1 MARLVPR
8 RKLAPLT
15 YNLRRRTHRDVA
27 AVHETLTRD
36 QSGNSNVDDASQ
48 PSSSASG
55 HRPSNQSAK
64 VLDVHVGAD
73 SIPAR
78 SVPDKPHAKWYR
90 HRASSNRSNHM
101 PSLDIRKCTK
111 KKRNATEA
119 GEIDRRWSGRL
130 LAIKRSGEMNEAAQ
144 HVADTIDAQST
155 RIRGSSSFMKRR
167 SIFASPTSSCFKPKG
182 LLNTSGNVSAPRHH
196 STREAK
202 PKAWTRIY
210 KNRLVGDAKRY
221 WKKPKIET
229 SLCICTAPV
238 LGFLEP
244 GCGERCLN
252 RVMGYECDPNNCG
265 LGELCTNRDFTR
277 LAIRLE
283 RTKNA
288 EQRSKCDPSSIGVE
302 LFKTSDRGFGVRAC
316 TQFEPRQIIV
326 EYTGEIITP
335 SEAGRRLKEDSKDK
349 AVRLDIVISFGRAL
363 TFLQNFYQMDFDRG
377 MILDATKG
385 SIARFVN
392 HSFEPNCKMLKR
404 FVKGQP
410 RMALFAGDYDILT
423 GQELTYDYN
432 FR

>member
-1 MARLVPR
+1 
-8 RKLAPLT
+8 
-15 YNLRRRTHRDVA
+15 
-27 AVHETLTRD
+27 
-36 QSGNSNVDDASQ
+36 
-48 PSSSASG
+48 
-55 HRPSNQSAK
+55 
-64 VLDVHVGAD
+64 
-73 SIPAR
+73 
-78 SVPDKPHAKWYR
+78 
-90 HRASSNRSNHM
+90 M
-101 PSLDIRKCTK
+101 PSPDIRKCTK

-119 GEIDRRWSGRL
+119 EGIGRRRSGRL
-130 LAIKRSGEMNEAAQ
+130 LAIKRPGEMKEAAQ
-144 HVADTIDAQST
+144 HAADTIGTQST
-155 RIRGSSSFMKRR
+155 HITGSSFFVKRR
-167 SIFASPTSSCFKPKG
+167 SIFASPTSSCFKPMG
-182 LLNTSGNVSAPRHH
+182 PLNISGNVSALRHH
-196 STREAK
+196 STRKAE
-202 PKAWTRIY
+202 PKVWTRIY

-229 SLCICTAPV
+229 SLCVCTVPV
-238 LGFLEP
+238 PGSLEP

-252 RVMGYECDPNNCG
+252 SVMDYECDPDNCG
-265 LGELCTNRDFTR
+265 LGDLCTNRDFTR

-288 EQRSKCDPSSIGVE
+288 DQRSKCDPSSIGVE

-392 HSFEPNCKMLKR
+392 HS
-404 FVKGQP
+404 
-410 RMALFAGDYDILT
+410 
-423 GQELTYDYN
+423 
-432 FR
+432 

>member
-1 MARLVPR
+1 MTSDAV
-8 RKLAPLT
+8 
-15 YNLRRRTHRDVA
+15 
-27 AVHETLTRD
+27 VHETLTRD
-36 QSGNSNVDDASQ
+36 QSDNSNVDHASQ
-48 PSSSASG
+48 PSFSALG
-55 HRPSNQSAK
+55 HRQSNHSAET
-64 VLDVHVGAD
+64 LDVHVGAD

-78 SVPDKPHAKWYR
+78 SVCDMPHAKWYR

-101 PSLDIRKCTK
+101 PSPDIRKCTK

-119 GEIDRRWSGRL
+119 EGIGRRRSGRL
-130 LAIKRSGEMNEAAQ
+130 LAIKRPGEMKEAAQ
-144 HVADTIDAQST
+144 HAADTIGTQST
-155 RIRGSSSFMKRR
+155 HITGSSFFVKRR
-167 SIFASPTSSCFKPKG
+167 SIFASPTSSCFKPMG
-182 LLNTSGNVSAPRHH
+182 PLNISGNVSALRHH
-196 STREAK
+196 STRKAE
-202 PKAWTRIY
+202 PKVWTRIY

-229 SLCICTAPV
+229 SLCVCTVPV
-238 LGFLEP
+238 PGSLEP

-252 RVMGYECDPNNCG
+252 SVMDYECDPDNCG
-265 LGELCTNRDFTR
+265 LGDLCTNRDFTR

-288 EQRSKCDPSSIGVE
+288 DQRSKCDPSSIGVE

-392 HSFEPNCKMLKR
+392 HSREPNCKMLKR

-410 RMALFAGDYDILT
+410 RMALFAGDYGILT
-423 GQELTYDYN
+423 GQELTYDCSLK
-432 FR
+432 

>member
-1 MARLVPR
+1 
-8 RKLAPLT
+8 
-15 YNLRRRTHRDVA
+15 
-27 AVHETLTRD
+27 
-36 QSGNSNVDDASQ
+36 
-48 PSSSASG
+48 
-55 HRPSNQSAK
+55 
-64 VLDVHVGAD
+64 
-73 SIPAR
+73 
-78 SVPDKPHAKWYR
+78 
-90 HRASSNRSNHM
+90 M

-155 RIRGSSSFMKRR
+155 RIRGSSSFIKRH

-316 TQFEPRQIIV
+316 TQFEPREIIV
-326 EYTGEIITP
+326 EHTGEIITS
-335 SEAGRRLKEDSKDK
+335 SEAGRRMEDDSKDK
-349 AVRLDIVISFGRAL
+349 AVRLDFVISFGC
-363 TFLQNFYQMDFDRG
+363 

-432 FR
+432 FSPYSTKDVQEYRCGSSNCRGILDPRLKDNKKPVDKTGKGRVAHDKKRKVGGPASTALAAKVVKELSQKRKVPPMPKGWVYVDKGMEKIRIEEARKDKEIAWLQKEGILPATFR